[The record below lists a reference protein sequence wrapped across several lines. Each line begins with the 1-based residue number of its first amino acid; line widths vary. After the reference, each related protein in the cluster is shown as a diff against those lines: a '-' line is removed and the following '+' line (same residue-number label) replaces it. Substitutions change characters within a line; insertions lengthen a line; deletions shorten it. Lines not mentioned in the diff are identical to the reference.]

1 MEHYSNLISLLR
13 ALNVSYE
20 RDDAAPN
27 SVHVK
32 YRGDER
38 VYKERVP
45 RRLSDIT
52 HSGLL
57 DPGFGSGPIDF
68 ADLDYIEVW
77 LKDWLADKPG
87 GGRRDFFD
95 VMRLVESDTGLEF
108 TDGCVAWRRR

>member
-1 MEHYSNLISLLR
+1 MEHYSNLIGLLR
-13 ALNVSYE
+13 ALSVSYE

-32 YRGDER
+32 CRGDEH
-38 VYKERVP
+38 VYMEWVP

-68 ADLDYIEVW
+68 ADLDYIEVR
-77 LKDWLADKPG
+77 LNDWTTGKPG

-95 VMRLVESDTGLEF
+95 VMRLVEGDTGLEF
-108 TDGCVAWRRR
+108 TDGCVAWRRG